1 MTDKEK
7 AEYYDEWH
15 EYFEPLARIRR
26 EVLKSIDDYKAMG
39 YRFDDDLFFTASDMS
54 NAIEIH
60 TEVTNLI
67 RAMLIEI
74 EDKK

>member
-26 EVLKSIDDYKAMG
+26 EVVRALPNFNQHPPHMIRLLVDELEI
-39 YRFDDDLFFTASDMS
+39 RPE
-54 NAIEIH
+54 IE
-60 TEVTNLI
+60 NLI
-67 RAMLIEI
+67 RTMLIEI
-74 EDKK
+74 EESND